1 MTMTDVYWDPFDKA
15 IDLDP
20 HPVWRRLRDDHPV
33 YRNDKL
39 DFWALSRYADVDAA
53 HRDPATFS
61 SAHGTVLE
69 IMGPEPANSASII
82 FMDPPP
88 HTALRALVSRAFTPR
103 RVSQLGDRVR
113 DICAELL
120 DPYVGGGEFD
130 FVQQFSAQLPSKVIS
145 SLLGVPDEDRE
156 DVRHVIDEM
165 FTIDEEA
172 GMINDVSFAARI
184 KLYEYLIAQV
194 EERRARHRDDL
205 MGALVEAEI
214 PTDDGGVR
222 RLTDAEATDFALLL
236 VSAGTETVARFL
248 GWACVL
254 LEAHPDQRRALADD
268 PSLIPNALEETLRYE
283 APSPVQGRWTTRDV
297 DLHGVTIPK
306 DSKVLLLTGSAGR
319 DERMYADADRYDIRR
334 KAEGH
339 VSFGHGIHFCLGAN
353 LARMELQVAIGSLIT
368 TFPDLRLAVPAD
380 AVRWKPGSAV
390 WGIEALPVEW

>member
-39 DFWALSRYADVDAA
+39 DFWALSRFADVDAA
-53 HRDPATFS
+53 HRDTATFS

-69 IMGPEPANSASII
+69 IMGPEPVHTASII

-88 HTALRALVSRAFTPR
+88 HTAVRALVSRAFTPR

-113 DICAELL
+113 EICAELL

-130 FVQQFSAQLPSKVIS
+130 FVQEFSAQLPSKVIS
-145 SLLGVPDEDRE
+145 SLLGVAEDERE
-156 DVRHVIDEM
+156 EVRHVIDEM

-184 KLYEYLIAQV
+184 KLYEYLSDQV
-194 EERRARHRDDL
+194 RQRREHPTDDL
-205 MGALVEAEI
+205 LGALVEAEL

-222 RLTDAEATDFALLL
+222 RLTDTEATDFGLLL

-254 LEAHPDQRRALADD
+254 LEAHPDQRRELADD

-297 DLHGVTIPK
+297 ELHGVTIPES
-306 DSKVLLLTGSAGR
+306 SKVLLLTGSAGR
-319 DERMYADADRYDIRR
+319 DEREYPDADRYDIHR
-334 KAEGH
+334 KVGSH
-339 VSFGHGIHFCLGAN
+339 MSFGHGIHFCLGAS
-353 LARMELQVAIGSLIT
+353 LARLEGRIGLEEVLRR
-368 TFPDLRLAVPAD
+368 FPEWEIDHER
-380 AVRWKPGSAV
+380 AVRLFTSTVRGYDQ
-390 WGIEALPVEW
+390 LPVRV